1 MSRPEAP
8 PKRASVALRGISPH
22 GVGRIK
28 WWLKVLRLGIDVA
41 RRRAVLPFGPRVSL
55 GLLRRGF
62 MPQSQIVYGLDR
74 NDPRDYVSDRQR
86 ELTWTLNWPAAGLLD
101 DKLAFFF
108 MLDHA
113 GIPTP
118 GVHAV
123 IKDGRVHPLD
133 APGPGGAPERWLED
147 RLRQSGRLVVKPI
160 RSGGGEGILMLEHAG
175 DELRLNGEPVSR
187 TALGQRLAELDDSL
201 VSEFVEQGAYAQA
214 IFPGTP
220 NSLRVLTLHDRHD
233 GPFLA
238 SAAHRFGTSRSVP
251 VDNWSRGGLSAGVD
265 VASGLLGAAVGL
277 PRDGE
282 LVWHERHPD
291 TGAPIAGVRVPGWE
305 RVREGLLE
313 LAARTA
319 FLPYVAWDVVVTDDG
334 YAVLEGNKFS
344 ALNVMQVHEP
354 LLATDRVRAFYAQ
367 QGILG

>member
-1 MSRPEAP
+1 MSRRREAP
-8 PKRASVALRGISPH
+8 RKRASVALRGLSPA

-28 WWLKVLRLGIDVA
+28 WWLKVLRLGLDVA
-41 RRRAVLPFGPRVSL
+41 RRRAVLPFGPRMSIA
-55 GLLRRGF
+55 LLRRGF
-62 MPQSQIVYGLDR
+62 MPQSQVVYGLDR

-118 GVHAV
+118 RVYAV
-123 IKDGRVHPLD
+123 IKDGRVHPFD
-133 APGPGGAPERWLED
+133 APGPDGAPERWLED
-147 RLRQSGRLVVKPI
+147 RLRRSGRLVVKPI
-160 RSGGGEGILMLEHAG
+160 RSGGGEGILVLEHAG
-175 DELRLNGEPVSR
+175 DDLRLNGEPVSPP
-187 TALGQRLAELDDSL
+187 ALERRLAELDDSL
-201 VSEFVEQGAYAQA
+201 IGEFVEQGAYAQA

-220 NSLRVLTLHDRHD
+220 NSLRVLTLHDD
-233 GPFLA
+233 QGGPFLA
-238 SAAHRFGTSRSVP
+238 SAVHRFGTTRSVP
-251 VDNWSRGGLSAGVD
+251 VDNWSRGGVSAGVD
-265 VASGLLGAAVGL
+265 VGSGVLGAAVGL

-282 LVWHERHPD
+282 LVRHDRHPD
-291 TGAPIAGVRVPGWE
+291 TGAPIEGVRVPGWE

-313 LAARTA
+313 LATRTA
-319 FLPYVAWDVVVTDDG
+319 FLPYVAWDVIVTDGG

-367 QGILG
+367 QGIL